1 MAPKLRTEVGFC
13 AVLRGPWGHGHDAHD
28 CTGVFS
34 WHHGRRSDV
43 HQRDEAGDADHDQ
56 CYGENRTL
64 DEAQHVFLIFLQDVV
79 VAMIEGIL
87 EFLRT
92 HADQSDDTDDA
103 EGCGDDWMLLKIES
117 TEYQAQHA
125 DDDQN
130 HGH

>member
-1 MAPKLRTEVGFC
+1 MATDETVAGNNCAAFNGRHRAHEAVNLVKIGFC
-13 AVLRGPWGHGHDAHD
+13 AVLRGSWGHGHDAHD

-34 WHHGRRSDV
+34 RHHGRRSDV
-43 HQRDEAGDADHDQ
+43 HQRDEASDADHDQ

-79 VAMIEGIL
+79 VAMIEGSL

-103 EGCGDDWMLLKIES
+103 EGCGDDWM
-117 TEYQAQHA
+117 
-125 DDDQN
+125 
-130 HGH
+130 